1 MKIVDVRASLSMMRA
16 MRAAGDAAR
25 FGEIS
30 HQNA

>member
-16 MRAAGDAAR
+16 AGDGAR
-25 FGEIS
+25 FGENS